1 MQFLA
6 KKNIIPS
13 FLISYMLFISPL
25 VMVGDSL
32 QRLESYLIAILAA
45 TIALLF
51 LSYEFKRVY
60 GINIVLITIFGFFF
74 KLLAGFLFWQY
85 YMWPD
90 YFSNE
95 FSDISWSHYEYLY
108 TQTSMEKLANHRIEE
123 GFFSVPPLDFALG
136 QGKYIFIN
144 YIMSNL
150 YLSGNINILDFSVQ
164 NSLFA
169 CYSASMTALVST
181 LFGLTKKQVKIIF
194 IIALFQPFSL
204 ITSTLSRD
212 IFGQFFFLFGTY
224 LFLSSLTKS
233 PRKALIGIIF
243 SSISMAL
250 LRSVYIA
257 IPPFLFIVKQVKSGL
272 FSVRKTLTIVF
283 MLLLILIVLS
293 RTSLI
298 SFLNTG
304 YSSYLDVMS
313 LKFIIAM
320 PLDYVRAI
328 IGPFPWINWFEF
340 SDNTILFLSNYLQA
354 VYVVTIIY
362 LTTRYYKTSDSDFK
376 FFMVFIFFILLTMSL
391 APGDIHNEYYSFA
404 ACLMLPISAKYL
416 SIKKFVLNY
425 FMVFCS
431 FILLNVIYITVRLVI

>member
-1 MQFLA
+1 
-6 KKNIIPS
+6 
-13 FLISYMLFISPL
+13 
-25 VMVGDSL
+25 
-32 QRLESYLIAILAA
+32 
-45 TIALLF
+45 
-51 LSYEFKRVY
+51 
-60 GINIVLITIFGFFF
+60 
-74 KLLAGFLFWQY
+74 
-85 YMWPD
+85 
-90 YFSNE
+90 
-95 FSDISWSHYEYLY
+95 
-108 TQTSMEKLANHRIEE
+108 
-123 GFFSVPPLDFALG
+123 
-136 QGKYIFIN
+136 
-144 YIMSNL
+144 MSNL
-150 YLSGNINILDFSVQ
+150 YLSGNYNILDFSVQ

-204 ITSTLSRD
+204 ISSVLSRD

-224 LFLSSLTKS
+224 LFLSTLNKT
-233 PRKALIGIIF
+233 PRKALSGIIF
-243 SSISMAL
+243 SSISMAV
-250 LRSVYIA
+250 LRSVYIVL
-257 IPPFLFIVKQVKSGL
+257 PPFLFIVKQFKSGL
-272 FSVRKTLTIVF
+272 FSVSKTLTIVF
-283 MLLLILIVLS
+283 MMSLILILLG

-313 LKFIIAM
+313 LGFIIAM

-362 LTTRYYKTSDSDFK
+362 LTTRYYKTSYSDFK

-391 APGDIHNEYYSFA
+391 APGDIHTEYYSFA

-431 FILLNVIYITVRLVI
+431 FILLNVIYITVRSVI